1 MARMTS
7 KDEHGNNVI
16 ITSENWCYSEKSGTL
31 KLQGCI
37 ADKLA
42 AYENTYL
49 SPEEINDLKSENVHL
64 RRYIDELCHSASAS
78 IDCLAIKA
86 DNERLHRLVDFFEN
100 VVGKGTHYDR

>member
-16 ITSENWCYSEKSGTL
+16 ITSENWGYSENHGTL

-42 AYENTYL
+42 DYENTEL
-49 SPEEINDLKSENVHL
+49 SPEEIF
-64 RRYIDELCHSASAS
+64 AM
-78 IDCLAIKA
+78 KA
-86 DNERLHRLVDFFEN
+86 DNERLHALVNDFESVLPRKKVSDEN
-100 VVGKGTHYDR
+100 DQ